1 MRQGKV
7 LYKGLLAGILTET
20 NYGEYVFEYD
30 EHYAE
35 EHPNDFIT
43 FTMPVRSEPYLDK
56 RLFPFFEGL
65 IPEGW
70 LLDIASKSWKINKN
84 DRMGLLLA
92 CCQNCIGAVSVEPIL
107 IEDGE

>member
-7 LYKGLLAGILTET
+7 YYDEIFAGIITET
-20 NYGEYVFEYD
+20 DDGEYQFSYD
-30 EHYAE
+30 SKYIEQYPGQE
-35 EHPNDFIT
+35 IT
-43 FTMPVRSEPYLDK
+43 FSMPVSDKVYYEK

-70 LLDIASKSWKINKN
+70 LLDIATESWKINPN

-92 CCQNCIGAVSVEPIL
+92 CCSNCIGAVSVKPINAN
-107 IEDGE
+107 EKK

>member
-1 MRQGKV
+1 MRTAKIFYQNRF
-7 LYKGLLAGILTET
+7 AGVLTET
-20 NYGEYVFEYD
+20 DDGTYVFEYTD
-30 EHYAE
+30 RYIQ

-43 FTMPVRSEPYLDK
+43 FSMPVSKSPYVEK

-70 LLDIASKSWKINKN
+70 LLDIASENWRINKN

-92 CCQNCIGAVSVEPIL
+92 CCRDCIGAVSVEPI
-107 IEDGE
+107 IDNDD